1 MKRINNR
8 ISVSDGK
15 SHPPHRHDALID
27 YLAGQLRQ
35 LVAERQHD
43 RNALRHRG
51 VKETAQTCRNQSA
64 AAFLREQR
72 KKESRGTAHP

>member
-1 MKRINNR
+1 MKRVNNR

-15 SHPPHRHDALID
+15 FHPPHRHDTVIA
-27 YLAGQLRQ
+27 YLADELRK

-51 VKETAQTCRNQSA
+51 VPETPQARRNQSA